1 MHRSEFEAVK
11 SAVSARL
18 LASAQKEDWS
28 ELELAAAVS
37 EVWVEILDLEINAF
51 LQRLTKRIA
60 AVDGGISVSNDAAR
74 KATRWAGASW
84 KRQDWQGELSVR
96 IEFGDPNYY
105 RVAAGIRAYCG
116 PDEQRKPIDSTLWGM
131 LKHVNVEELNL
142 LRNREE
148 SRPWWPFFSRF
159 VGVGDLKTPAGLA
172 YMRGGALVEGRLL
185 EEVLAEDLL
194 QLVRFVDTVLEEA
207 RSSSPG

>member
-1 MHRSEFEAVK
+1 MHRSEFDAVK
-11 SAVSARL
+11 SAISERL
-18 LASAQKEDWS
+18 LASAQKRDLS

-37 EVWVEILDLEINAF
+37 EAWVEILDLQIKEF
-51 LQRLTKRIA
+51 FQRLTKRIA
-60 AVDGGISVSNDAAR
+60 AVEDGILVYNEADR
-74 KATRWAGASW
+74 KAVRWTGISW
-84 KRQDWQGELSVR
+84 KRQDWQGELSIR
-96 IEFGDPNYY
+96 IEFDDPNYY

-116 PDEQRKPIDSTLWGM
+116 PDEQREPIDSTLWGM

-159 VGVGDLKTPAGLA
+159 VDVGDLKSPVGLA

-194 QLVRFVDTVLEEA
+194 QLVRFVDTVLEKA
-207 RSSSPG
+207 